1 MCLLTTA
8 ATERTAHYPGHS
20 DPALDGWTE
29 LRDLGKMMGQVA
41 GVGVGAE
48 KGGEQWKA
56 AGWEESLEKS
66 RQQMRRT
73 SD

>member
-1 MCLLTTA
+1 
-8 ATERTAHYPGHS
+8 
-20 DPALDGWTE
+20 
-29 LRDLGKMMGQVA
+29 MMGQVA

-56 AGWEESLEKS
+56 AGWEESVEKS
-66 RQQMRRT
+66 GQQMRRT